1 MGNFAGLLQMTMH
14 SLTKSAIFFSVG
26 HVAQVKGTQRIAEMG
41 GLTVTHP
48 VLGWG
53 LIAGVAAIAGLPP
66 FGVFT
71 SEFLVISSTFA
82 REPLLA
88 LLFVFGLLVSFGALF
103 LRVASVA
110 FGEPRRSHR
119 PGHRILCA
127 DVRPSHAGADRRGLA
142 ARPVGRLV
150 PARGGVAGMTLVDT
164 AYWQEATRLVAAGE
178 ATLLGLWGEP
188 GRVHMAVF
196 DHGVVVLSLDC
207 PAGSYPSV
215 GALHAPAIRL
225 ERAAR
230 DLFGLDPIGLPD
242 RRPWLDHGANP
253 TAYPFL
259 PVEGESLHQI
269 PVGPVH
275 AGIIEPGHF
284 RFTADG
290 ETVVRLEQRLG
301 YVHKGIDHLMH
312 GATLEHAARLAGRT
326 SGDSTVAYAFAF
338 ARAVESALG
347 IEPPPRAV
355 WLRGVMAEMERI
367 ANHLG
372 DFGAICNDASFSL
385 MLAHCGMLRERVLRC
400 AAVCFGHRLMMDCIV
415 PGGVTVDLL
424 SDDGA
429 DIRSLI
435 DEIRARFPALVE
447 LYDKTASLQ
456 DRTVGTGILSAE
468 LARRFGAGGFVGRA
482 SGRDFDA
489 RRSIGYPPYDRLR
502 FEVPVLHEGDVNA
515 RALIRVKEID
525 QSLSLIEQMLNDCP
539 TGAVRVAFEASG
551 PREGIA
557 LAEAF
562 RGDVLVWLRID
573 AAGRID
579 RCHLRDASWFQWP
592 LLEAAI
598 EGNIVA
604 DFPLCNKSFNCSYSG
619 HDL

>member
-1 MGNFAGLLQMTMH
+1 M
-14 SLTKSAIFFSVG
+14 SAVDS
-26 HVAQVKGTQRIAEMG
+26 ARWQEMG
-41 GLTVTHP
+41 
-48 VLGWG
+48 
-53 LIAGVAAIAGLPP
+53 
-66 FGVFT
+66 
-71 SEFLVISSTFA
+71 
-82 REPLLA
+82 RA
-88 LLFVFGLLVSFGALF
+88 L
-103 LRVASVA
+103 
-110 FGEPRRSHR
+110 
-119 PGHRILCA
+119 
-127 DVRPSHAGADRRGLA
+127 
-142 ARPVGRLV
+142 
-150 PARGGVAGMTLVDT
+150 
-164 AYWQEATRLVAAGE
+164 AAGE
-178 ATLLGLWGEP
+178 CTLLGLWGEP
-188 GRVHMAVF
+188 GRVHMAVLQM
-196 DHGVVVLSLDC
+196 DASTIDLLSLDC
-207 PAGSYPSV
+207 PDGFPSI
-215 GALHAPAIRL
+215 GAVHAPAIRL

-230 DLFGLDPIGLPD
+230 DLFGVQPIGLPD
-242 RRPWLDHGANP
+242 MRPWLDHGPNP

-301 YVHKGIDHLMH
+301 YVHKGIEHLMH
-312 GATLEHAARLAGRT
+312 GATIEQAARLAGRT

-347 IEPPPRAV
+347 VATPPRAV

-385 MLAHCGMLRERVLRC
+385 MLAHCGMLRELVLRC
-400 AAVCFGHRLMMDCIV
+400 AASCFGHRLMMDCIV
-415 PGGVTVDLL
+415 PGGVAVDLTSEGMSL
-424 SDDGA
+424 
-429 DIRSLI
+429 IRSLVA
-435 DEIRARFPALVE
+435 DVRSRFAPLVK
-447 LYDKTASLQ
+447 LYDATASLQ
-456 DRTVGTGILSAE
+456 DRTVGTGIVSAE
-468 LARRFGAGGFVGRA
+468 LVQRFGAGGHVGRA
-482 SGRDFDA
+482 SGRNFDA
-489 RRSIGYPPYDRLR
+489 RRSIGYPPYDQLH
-502 FEVPVLHEGDVNA
+502 FEVPVRHEGDVNA
-515 RALIRVKEID
+515 RAWIRIKEIE
-525 QSLSLIEQMLNDCP
+525 QSLSMIQQMLDRLPAGETRIAIEP
-539 TGAVRVAFEASG
+539 TG
-551 PREGIA
+551 PREGMA

-573 AAGRID
+573 DTGHID